1 MQSRMNTLQQ
11 VSSQPTTH
19 PGLWLDKYLEV
30 QSTEGGEHAKSGHL
44 KDTAG
49 KRIPDAYRVFFT
61 RWKQSVEQA
70 GAVIR
75 KAQAQGR
82 LVVGLGGDSVLET
95 SITLHRTYG
104 VPYIPGSALK
114 GLAAHYARNR
124 LVEQPW
130 GKGSEAYRTLFGDP
144 TEAGYVTF
152 FDALYI
158 PGSAKQDCPLILDVI
173 TVHHPEYYRGE
184 DRPPADWDNPNPVS
198 FLSATGSYLVAL
210 HGPENWVEAAFE
222 ILQLALAEEGIGAKT
237 SSGYGRVIVEDVR
250 SGDGKLDAS
259 TDVATGDPEQATV
272 ASFLSPLKQM
282 PSHKVAGEIHSVY
295 RQWQGADISDPSKRK
310 IAQAILDKV
319 ESAGRT
325 KKCANKEW
333 FQELQSFIAGHSP
346 TEEK

>member
-1 MQSRMNTLQQ
+1 MQSRRNTLQP

-19 PGLWLDKYLEV
+19 AGLWLDKYLEV
-30 QSTEGGEHAKSGHL
+30 QSTEGDEHAKSGHFR
-44 KDTAG
+44 DAAG
-49 KRIPDAYRVFFT
+49 KRIPDSYRVFFT

-70 GAVIR
+70 GAVTR

-82 LVVGLGGDSVLET
+82 LVVGLGGESVLET

-130 GKGSEAYRTLFGDP
+130 GKGSEAYRTLFGDH
-144 TEAGYVTF
+144 TEAGYITF

-158 PGSAKQDCPLILDVI
+158 PGSAEQDHPLALDFI

-184 DRPPADWDNPNPVS
+184 NRSPADWDNPNPVP

-210 HGPENWVEAAFE
+210 HGPKNWVEAAFE
-222 ILQLALAEEGIGAKT
+222 ILQLALAEEGIGGKT
-237 SSGYGRVIVEDVR
+237 SSGYGRMIIEGVT
-250 SGDGKLDAS
+250 SGDDKLDAS
-259 TDVATGDPEQATV
+259 TDVATGDPEQAMV
-272 ASFLSPLKQM
+272 ASFLLRLEQM

-295 RQWQGADISDPSKRK
+295 RQWQEADISDASKRK

-325 KKCANKEW
+325 KKSANKEW
-333 FQELQSFIAGHSP
+333 FQELQSFIVGHSP
-346 TEEK
+346 TEKK